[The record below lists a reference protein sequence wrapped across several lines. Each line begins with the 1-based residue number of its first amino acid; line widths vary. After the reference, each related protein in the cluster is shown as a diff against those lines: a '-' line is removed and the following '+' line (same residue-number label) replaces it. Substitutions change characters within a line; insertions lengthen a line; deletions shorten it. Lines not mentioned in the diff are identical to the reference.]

1 MKYVNSHCKVIKTA
15 FMHSKMIIDVFKTTT
30 EIRYNALTERCHLYV
45 VFWNY
50 CGFFNTIKEALN
62 KMLDLKDVSGCLVVC
77 TNTSTYGVYKYISLT
92 GGSAYTV
99 RISLM
104 KGCG

>member
-1 MKYVNSHCKVIKTA
+1 MLFFES
-15 FMHSKMIIDVFKTTT
+15 
-30 EIRYNALTERCHLYV
+30 
-45 VFWNY
+45 Y
-50 CGFFNTIKEALN
+50 CGFCNTIKEALN
-62 KMLDLKDVSGCLVVC
+62 KMLSLKDVSGCLVVC

-92 GGSAYTV
+92 DGSAYTV